1 MDDPDRTAL
10 LPRQRI
16 LGDVADRPRVDRWE
30 VDQTK
35 AVGVAWVD
43 GTIGRERALRRLAW
57 VLATIVAACLGLAR
71 SSWAGLSAAELS
83 VWGFATTP
91 WPEALRLARVQEAA
105 EMPYRLLARAW
116 VEIFGVSEFALRA
129 PSVLA
134 MSATAGVTAALASHL
149 FSAKAGLL
157 AGLFVAVLPTT
168 SRYAHE
174 AGPQALTVLAAVVAT
189 LTLVRVFD
197 RPGFRRFAAYAV
209 AVALLGLAHA
219 GALVL
224 LLAHAVAVL
233 AMRRSAAP
241 AWLAAA
247 VVGALPSAA
256 VLVGLGPSTWRTP
269 TEAITIPLPS
279 TVDLAAA
286 VFGPLLLAGAMVGL
300 ALLGASA
307 ARSPLVFTAWA
318 LVPLVAAYV
327 ALGFTAYPL
336 SLLAVLTLPAWA
348 VLAARSLHSDRLV
361 RGGVAVAVV
370 VAFGLPTQVDI
381 RRADG
386 HTFASRQAGTILAEQ
401 ATPAD
406 ALVFGATPTEAQLGR
421 DVVARYV
428 PASRRPR
435 DVLLV
440 RRARVDGHPFAEE
453 CADVPTCLAGA
464 ARVWIIREGAPDSP
478 LDGFPAAKDGA
489 LRVSYTVASTWRL
502 RGLTLYLLARA

>member
-1 MDDPDRTAL
+1 M
-10 LPRQRI
+10 
-16 LGDVADRPRVDRWE
+16 
-30 VDQTK
+30 
-35 AVGVAWVD
+35 
-43 GTIGRERALRRLAW
+43 
-57 VLATIVAACLGLAR
+57 
-71 SSWAGLSAAELS
+71 
-83 VWGFATTP
+83 
-91 WPEALRLARVQEAA
+91 
-105 EMPYRLLARAW
+105 
-116 VEIFGVSEFALRA
+116 SEFALRV

-134 MSATAGVTAALASHL
+134 MSAMAGVTAALANRL

-174 AGPQALTVLAAVVAT
+174 AGPQALTVLAAAVAT
-189 LTLVRVFD
+189 LALVRVFD
-197 RPGFRRFAAYAV
+197 RPGFLRFAAYAV

-233 AMRRSAAP
+233 AMRRSAALS
-241 AWLAAA
+241 WLAAA
-247 VVGALPSAA
+247 VVGALPAAA

-269 TEAITIPLPS
+269 AEAIAIPLPS
-279 TVDLAAA
+279 TVDLVTA
-286 VFGPLLLAGAMVGL
+286 VFGTLLPAGAMVGL

-307 ARSPLVFTAWA
+307 SRLPLVFTAWA
-318 LVPLVAAYV
+318 IMPLVAAYG
-327 ALGFTAYPL
+327 LGFTAYPL

-348 VLAARSLHSDRLV
+348 VLAAQSLHRTPLV
-361 RGGVAVAVV
+361 RGVVAVAVI

-386 HTFASRQAGTILAEQ
+386 HTFASRQAGTILEAQ

-406 ALVFGATPTEAQLGR
+406 ALVFGATPAEAQLGR

-440 RRARVDGHPFAEE
+440 RPARVDGHPFAEE

-489 LRVSYTVASTWRL
+489 LRVPYTVASTWRL
-502 RGLTLYLLARA
+502 RGLTLYLLTRA

>member
-1 MDDPDRTAL
+1 
-10 LPRQRI
+10 
-16 LGDVADRPRVDRWE
+16 
-30 VDQTK
+30 
-35 AVGVAWVD
+35 
-43 GTIGRERALRRLAW
+43 
-57 VLATIVAACLGLAR
+57 
-71 SSWAGLSAAELS
+71 
-83 VWGFATTP
+83 
-91 WPEALRLARVQEAA
+91 
-105 EMPYRLLARAW
+105 
-116 VEIFGVSEFALRA
+116 
-129 PSVLA
+129 
-134 MSATAGVTAALASHL
+134 
-149 FSAKAGLL
+149 
-157 AGLFVAVLPTT
+157 
-168 SRYAHE
+168 
-174 AGPQALTVLAAVVAT
+174 
-189 LTLVRVFD
+189 
-197 RPGFRRFAAYAV
+197 
-209 AVALLGLAHA
+209 
-219 GALVL
+219 
-224 LLAHAVAVL
+224 
-233 AMRRSAAP
+233 
-241 AWLAAA
+241 
-247 VVGALPSAA
+247 
-256 VLVGLGPSTWRTP
+256 
-269 TEAITIPLPS
+269 
-279 TVDLAAA
+279 
-286 VFGPLLLAGAMVGL
+286 
-300 ALLGASA
+300 
-307 ARSPLVFTAWA
+307 VFTAWA